1 MIDPSILAVEPLFE
15 GLSADQ
21 LSRIAAL
28 AELKSYEPGQF
39 LFHEGEPAR
48 SVQLIRYGLVALQL
62 AVPARGS
69 VLLQTLRPG
78 EVLGLSWM
86 QPEARWLF
94 DARAQSLTRTVAIDA
109 QGLRRL
115 MDVDHTLGYLLMQR
129 LAQAVGQRLQAA
141 RLQLLDLYHAPR

>member
-15 GLSADQ
+15 GLTADQ

-28 AELKSYEPGQF
+28 AELKSYEKGQF
-39 LFHEGEPAR
+39 LFHEGEAAL
-48 SVQLIRYGLVALQL
+48 SVQLIRFGLVALQM
-62 AVPARGS
+62 AVPARGP
-69 VLLQTLRPG
+69 VMLQTLRPG

-94 DARAQSLTRTVAIDA
+94 DARAQSLTRTVTIDA
-109 QGLRRL
+109 QGLQRL
-115 MDVDHTLGYLLMQR
+115 MDLDHTLGYLLMQR

-141 RLQLLDLYHAPR
+141 RIQLLDLWS